1 MEQLYEFFKE
11 TSGICTDTRN
21 IEKDSFFVALKGANF
36 NGNKFALN
44 ALEKGAKYAI
54 VDESEYANDSRIFL
68 VNNGLVFLQNL
79 AKYHRSKFDIPI
91 IGITG
96 SNGKTSTKELI
107 ATVLTQKFN
116 TLSTK
121 GNLNNHI
128 GVPLTL
134 LQMNKEHELAII
146 EMGANQHGDIAEL
159 CEIASPTH
167 GIITNIGK
175 AHLEGFG
182 DLKGVVETKR
192 ALYTAVQSV
201 TGTIFYNED
210 DDLLKSL
217 LNSTTENISYGRQS
231 AAIQGDLVELNPFI
245 KMSWKS
251 SRYTSEILQTNM
263 IGSYNFYNFLAA
275 ICIGYH
281 LGVPHNLIS
290 QAVSNYQSTNNR
302 SQVMNTER
310 NTLII
315 DCYNANPTSMLS
327 ALESFKEFKHKNKIA
342 ILGDMMELG
351 EDSHLEHQKIQAF
364 CHDYGIKTILV
375 GSIFKAM
382 NDLTG
387 FENVEDLIGNLPK
400 LNGSAILLK
409 GSRSIQLEKLIPY
422 L

>member
-44 ALEKGAKYAI
+44 ALEQGAKYAI
-54 VDESEYANDSRIFL
+54 VDESKYANNPRIFL
-68 VNNGLVFLQNL
+68 VDNGLVFLQNL
-79 AKYHRSKFDIPI
+79 ANHHRLQFDIPI

-107 ATVLTQKFN
+107 AAVLNKKFN
-116 TLSTK
+116 TLSTE

-134 LQMNKEHELAII
+134 LQMNKEHELAVI
-146 EMGANQHGDIAEL
+146 EMGANQPGDIAEL

-182 DLKGVVETKR
+182 DLKGVVKTKR
-192 ALYTAVQSV
+192 ALYTAIQEVN
-201 TGTIFYNED
+201 GTIFYNDD

-217 LNSTTENISYGRQS
+217 IDTTTENISYGRKS
-231 AAIQGDLVELNPFI
+231 AAIQGELIELNPFI

-281 LGVPHNLIS
+281 LEVPHNLIS
-290 QAVSNYQSTNNR
+290 QAVSNYQSKNNR
-302 SQVMNTER
+302 SQVMHTER

-382 NDLTG
+382 NDVTG

-409 GSRSIQLEKLIPY
+409 GSRGIQLEKLISY

>member
-1 MEQLYEFFKE
+1 MEQFYEFFKE

-21 IEKDSFFVALKGANF
+21 IVKDSFFVALKGANF

-44 ALEKGAKYAI
+44 ALEQGAKYAI
-54 VDESEYANDSRIFL
+54 VDESEYANNPRIFL
-68 VNNGLVFLQNL
+68 VNNSLVFLQNL
-79 AKYHRSKFDIPI
+79 ANHHRLQFDIPI

-107 ATVLTQKFN
+107 AAVLNKKFN
-116 TLSTK
+116 TLSTE

-134 LQMNKEHELAII
+134 LQMNKEHELAVI
-146 EMGANQHGDIAEL
+146 EMGANQPGDIAEL

-182 DLKGVVETKR
+182 DLKGVVKTKR
-192 ALYTAVQSV
+192 ALYNAIQEVN
-201 TGTIFYNED
+201 GTIFYNDD

-217 LNSTTENISYGRQS
+217 IDTTTENISYGRKS
-231 AAIQGDLVELNPFI
+231 AAIQGELIELNPFI

-290 QAVSNYQSTNNR
+290 QAVSNYQSKNNR
-302 SQVMNTER
+302 SQVMHTER

-351 EDSHLEHQKIQAF
+351 DDSNLEHQKIQSF

-382 NDLTG
+382 NDLNG
-387 FENVEDLIGNLPK
+387 FENVDDLIGDLPK

-409 GSRSIQLEKLIPY
+409 GSRSIQLEKLIPF

>member
-44 ALEKGAKYAI
+44 ALEQGAKYAI
-54 VDESEYANDSRIFL
+54 VDESKYANNPRIFL
-68 VNNGLVFLQNL
+68 VDNGLVFLQNL
-79 AKYHRSKFDIPI
+79 ANHHRLQFDIPI

-107 ATVLTQKFN
+107 AAVLNKKFN
-116 TLSTK
+116 TLSTE

-134 LQMNKEHELAII
+134 LQMNKEHELAVI
-146 EMGANQHGDIAEL
+146 EMGANQPGDIAEL

-182 DLKGVVETKR
+182 DLKGVVKTKR
-192 ALYTAVQSV
+192 ALYSAIQEVN
-201 TGTIFYNED
+201 GTIFYNDD

-217 LNSTTENISYGRQS
+217 IDTTTENISYGRKS
-231 AAIQGDLVELNPFI
+231 AAIQGELIELNPFI

-281 LGVPHNLIS
+281 LGVPQKLIS
-290 QAVSNYQSTNNR
+290 QAVSNYQSKNNR
-302 SQVMNTER
+302 SQVMHTER

-351 EDSHLEHQKIQAF
+351 DDSNLEHQKIQSF
-364 CHDYGIKTILV
+364 CDDNGIKTIFV
-375 GSIFKAM
+375 GNIFKAISKT
-382 NDLTG
+382 NA
-387 FENVEDLIGNLPK
+387 FNNVEEFISKSPHLHEG
-400 LNGSAILLK
+400 AILLK
-409 GSRSIQLEKLIPY
+409 GSRSIQLEKLIPF

>member
-36 NGNKFALN
+36 NGNKFALT
-44 ALEKGAKYAI
+44 ALEQGAKYAI
-54 VDESEYANDSRIFL
+54 VDESQYADNSRIFL

-79 AKYHRSKFDIPI
+79 ARHHRLQFDIPI

-107 ATVLTQKFN
+107 AAVLTQKFN
-116 TLSTK
+116 TLSTE

-134 LQMNKEHELAII
+134 LQMNKEHELAVI
-146 EMGANQHGDIAEL
+146 EMGANQPGDIAEL

-182 DLKGVVETKR
+182 DLQGVIKTKR
-192 ALYTAVQSV
+192 ALYRAIQEVN
-201 TGTIFYNED
+201 GTIFYNDD

-217 LNSTTENISYGRQS
+217 LDSTTKNISYGSQS
-231 AAIQGDLVELNPFI
+231 AAIQGELVELNPFI

-281 LGVPHNLIS
+281 IGVPQKLIS
-290 QAVSNYQSTNNR
+290 KAISNYQSKNNR
-302 SQVMNTER
+302 SQVMHTER

-351 EDSHLEHQKIQAF
+351 DDSNLEHEKIQSF
-364 CHDYGIKTILV
+364 CNDNGIQTVFI
-375 GSIFKAM
+375 GTIFKAISKTTAF
-382 NDLTG
+382 N
-387 FENVEDLIGNLPK
+387 NVEEFIANSQQIHEG
-400 LNGSAILLK
+400 AILLK
-409 GSRSIQLEKLIPY
+409 GSRSIQLEKLIPF

>member
-11 TSGICTDTRN
+11 TSGICTDSRN

-79 AKYHRSKFDIPI
+79 AKYHRAQFNIPI

-281 LGVPHNLIS
+281 L
-290 QAVSNYQSTNNR
+290 
-302 SQVMNTER
+302 
-310 NTLII
+310 
-315 DCYNANPTSMLS
+315 
-327 ALESFKEFKHKNKIA
+327 
-342 ILGDMMELG
+342 
-351 EDSHLEHQKIQAF
+351 
-364 CHDYGIKTILV
+364 
-375 GSIFKAM
+375 
-382 NDLTG
+382 
-387 FENVEDLIGNLPK
+387 
-400 LNGSAILLK
+400 
-409 GSRSIQLEKLIPY
+409 
-422 L
+422 

>member
-44 ALEKGAKYAI
+44 ALEQGAKYAI
-54 VDESEYANDSRIFL
+54 VDESEYANNPRIFL
-68 VNNGLVFLQNL
+68 VNNCLVFIQNL
-79 AKYHRSKFDIPI
+79 ANYHRLQFDIPI

-107 ATVLTQKFN
+107 AAVLNKKFN
-116 TLSTK
+116 TLSTE

-134 LQMNKEHELAII
+134 LQMNKEHELAVI
-146 EMGANQHGDIAEL
+146 EMGANKPGDIAEL

-182 DLKGVVETKR
+182 DLKGVVKTKR
-192 ALYTAVQSV
+192 ALYSAIQEVN
-201 TGTIFYNED
+201 GTIFYNDD

-217 LNSTTENISYGRQS
+217 LDTTTENISYGRKS
-231 AAIQGDLVELNPFI
+231 AAIQGELVELNPFI

-281 LGVPHNLIS
+281 LGVPQKLIS
-290 QAVSNYQSTNNR
+290 QAVSNYQSKNNR
-302 SQVMNTER
+302 SQVMHTER

-351 EDSHLEHQKIQAF
+351 DDSNLEHQKIQSF
-364 CHDYGIKTILV
+364 CDDNGIKTIFI
-375 GSIFKAM
+375 GNIFKAISKT
-382 NDLTG
+382 NA
-387 FENVEDLIGNLPK
+387 FNNVDEFIAKSPHLHEG
-400 LNGSAILLK
+400 AILLK
-409 GSRSIQLEKLIPY
+409 GSRSIQLEKLIPF

>member
-1 MEQLYEFFKE
+1 
-11 TSGICTDTRN
+11 
-21 IEKDSFFVALKGANF
+21 
-36 NGNKFALN
+36 
-44 ALEKGAKYAI
+44 
-54 VDESEYANDSRIFL
+54 
-68 VNNGLVFLQNL
+68 
-79 AKYHRSKFDIPI
+79 
-91 IGITG
+91 
-96 SNGKTSTKELI
+96 
-107 ATVLTQKFN
+107 
-116 TLSTK
+116 
-121 GNLNNHI
+121 
-128 GVPLTL
+128 
-134 LQMNKEHELAII
+134 MNKEHELAII

-281 LGVPHNLIS
+281 LGVPNNLIS
-290 QAVSNYQSTNNR
+290 QAVSNYQSKNNR

-342 ILGDMMELG
+342 ILGDMMEL
-351 EDSHLEHQKIQAF
+351 SVKIATLS
-364 CHDYGIKTILV
+364 IKKYKHSAMTI
-375 GSIFKAM
+375 
-382 NDLTG
+382 
-387 FENVEDLIGNLPK
+387 E
-400 LNGSAILLK
+400 
-409 GSRSIQLEKLIPY
+409 
-422 L
+422 